1 MTWGMMLLLS
11 LMGFAAPESGTS
23 GTTEK
28 KNESATSKNVDT
40 TKSDIKKSDI
50 KKSTDMSFDELLVQG
65 KYHFTDEA
73 VTTVEQD
80 KVLDGL
86 LQVRK
91 DFKDRIQQSA
101 ARY

>member
-1 MTWGMMLLLS
+1 MITAFILILGIVW
-11 LMGFAAPESGTS
+11 AAPEAAADKASGS
-23 GTTEK
+23 QPAPDKKSSEKSTEK
-28 KNESATSKNVDT
+28 SGE
-40 TKSDIKKSDI
+40 
-50 KKSTDMSFDELLVQG
+50 KSTDMSFDELLVQG
-65 KYHFTDEA
+65 KYHFTGEA

>member
-1 MTWGMMLLLS
+1 MNLFFILLLS
-11 LMGFAAPESGTS
+11 ISTWATPEANSQTNTS
-23 GTTEK
+23 ESEK
-28 KNESATSKNVDT
+28 KPAIS
-40 TKSDIKKSDI
+40 KKSKDLN
-50 KKSTDMSFDELLVQG
+50 FDELLIQG

-73 VTTVEQD
+73 VTTVEDD

>member
-1 MTWGMMLLLS
+1 MFALILFTL
-11 LMGFAAPESGTS
+11 GFVGAAPDAATA
-23 GTTEK
+23 TKTEK
-28 KNESATSKNVDT
+28 NQVSAPAAEAKMAD
-40 TKSDIKKSDI
+40 
-50 KKSTDMSFDELLVQG
+50 KKSTDMSFDEILVQG
-65 KYHFTDEA
+65 KYHFNGEA

>member
-1 MTWGMMLLLS
+1 VITAFFFILGIAC
-11 LMGFAAPESGTS
+11 AAPDAA
-23 GTTEK
+23 TEK
-28 KNESATSKNVDT
+28 TGSKSQQSQPAAD
-40 TKSDIKKSDI
+40 

-65 KYHFTDEA
+65 KYHFTGEA

>member
-1 MTWGMMLLLS
+1 MNILLVVFALFMS
-11 LMGFAAPESGTS
+11 LVFAAPAPEVKPDQNSPAKDKQQGS
-23 GTTEK
+23 
-28 KNESATSKNVDT
+28 S
-40 TKSDIKKSDI
+40 
-50 KKSTDMSFDELLVQG
+50 KSTDMSFDELLIQG

-86 LQVRK
+86 LEVRK

-101 ARY
+101 TRY

>member
-1 MTWGMMLLLS
+1 MIAAFVFILGIAW
-11 LMGFAAPESGTS
+11 AAPEAA
-23 GTTEK
+23 TEK
-28 KNESATSKNVDT
+28 ASKSQQPQPAVE
-40 TKSDIKKSDI
+40 KKSGE
-50 KKSTDMSFDELLVQG
+50 KSTDMSFDELLVQG
-65 KYHFTDEA
+65 KYHFTGEA

>member
-1 MTWGMMLLLS
+1 MLAVFIFIFGLVW
-11 LMGFAAPESGTS
+11 AAPET
-23 GTTEK
+23 
-28 KNESATSKNVDT
+28 AVD
-40 TKSDIKKSDI
+40 KSSETNQKTAPAAD

-65 KYHFTDEA
+65 KYHFTGEA

>member
-1 MTWGMMLLLS
+1 MFTVFIYILGMAW
-11 LMGFAAPESGTS
+11 AAPESETD
-23 GTTEK
+23 K
-28 KNESATSKNVDT
+28 AA
-40 TKSDIKKSDI
+40 TKSQQTQPAPDKASD

-65 KYHFTDEA
+65 KYHFTGEA

>member
-1 MTWGMMLLLS
+1 MLTVFIYIL
-11 LMGFAAPESGTS
+11 GIAWAAPEA
-23 GTTEK
+23 
-28 KNESATSKNVDT
+28 ATDAASKGQQAQPA
-40 TKSDIKKSDI
+40 SD

-65 KYHFTDEA
+65 KYHFTGEA

>member
-1 MTWGMMLLLS
+1 MS
-11 LMGFAAPESGTS
+11 LVLTVFIGCVAMVFAAPQPEAQPPAS
-23 GTTEK
+23 EK
-28 KNESATSKNVDT
+28 RDASNAAT
-40 TKSDIKKSDI
+40 

-86 LQVRK
+86 LEVRK
-91 DFKDRIQQSA
+91 DFKDRIQQSTT
-101 ARY
+101 RY

>member
-1 MTWGMMLLLS
+1 MSVLIFIL
-11 LMGFAAPESGTS
+11 GFVWAAPEAAV
-23 GTTEK
+23 E
-28 KNESATSKNVDT
+28 TSKTANKQTSQATD
-40 TKSDIKKSDI
+40 

-65 KYHFTDEA
+65 KYHFTGEA

>member
-1 MTWGMMLLLS
+1 MAILIFSLLAFCGS
-11 LMGFAAPESGTS
+11 SWAAPESTKEKTQATQPAGT
-23 GTTEK
+23 
-28 KNESATSKNVDT
+28 V
-40 TKSDIKKSDI
+40 

>member
-1 MTWGMMLLLS
+1 MNWILIAIAS
-11 LMGFAAPESGTS
+11 LMTYAAPE
-23 GTTEK
+23 TEVQK
-28 KNESATSKNVDT
+28 KPSNSSAEK
-40 TKSDIKKSDI
+40 IAPAQ
-50 KKSTDMSFDELLVQG
+50 KSTDMSFDELLVQG